1 MKEIFIGSSNSDG
14 AQEKATL
21 LKGILT
27 GLGAKATCWF
37 ELDVFRVATITIES
51 LLEQTRKCHGAV
63 FIFDED
69 DMIKS
74 NGKEI
79 PMPRGN
85 VIYEAGLFAGALGKE
100 AVAICLVSGVHQISD
115 LAGVTYLRYTP
126 KDHQRIEKSLSLWLT
141 NNVRADRPPK
151 SENNLLM
158 NPRKDIHQLYTIES
172 RLHLNDGGY
181 RHIRRIRL
189 MNLASNFIL
198 NPDIIDMGQF
208 QQSPSELSKALQRIL
223 KGRTAVLDLMLA
235 EPHPANLK
243 DAVTKMANPVAGS
256 RENLIYYGWEAIF
269 NNMLADTIYK
279 KAYEEHRFLYFSLN
293 IVAPYALF
301 GVEFDNEYQQYDHV
315 KIDLYSPGI
324 GSEDQRRSFIIWKDL
339 DYKNYHFFI
348 ENFDRVKSDRTICQQ
363 PELDTIKGWLDE
375 WNSRECPPD

>member
-1 MKEIFIGSSNSDG
+1 MKRIFIGSSSSDG
-14 AQEKATL
+14 AKEKAKL

-27 GLGAKATCWF
+27 DLGVDAICWF
-37 ELDVFRVATITIES
+37 ELDVFRVTTITIES

-63 FIFDED
+63 FIFDKD
-69 DMIKS
+69 DILKS
-74 NGKEI
+74 DGKGI
-79 PMPRGN
+79 PVSRGN

-115 LAGVTYLRYTP
+115 LAGVTYLRYAP
-126 KDHQRIEKSLSLWLT
+126 EDYQNMKESLHLWLT

-198 NPDIIDMGQF
+198 NPEIIDMGQF
-208 QQSPSELSKALQRIL
+208 QQFPSELSKTLQRIL
-223 KGRTAVLDLMLA
+223 KGRHAVLELMLA

-243 DAVTKMANPVAGS
+243 DAVTKMANPVAGP

-301 GVEFDNEYQQYDHV
+301 SVEFDNEYQQYDHV

-348 ENFDRVKSDRTICQQ
+348 ENFDRIKRDGTICQQ
-363 PELDTIKGWLDE
+363 PKLDTIKGWLDE
-375 WNSRECPPD
+375 WNVRKCPLD